1 MFDFKIKN
9 KIKCAPCIYVV
20 CETDYLLV
28 LLGNQNLKKKT
39 WKKNDILAFVKQ
51 YNVRLDV
58 LLS

>member
-28 LLGNQNLKKKT
+28 LLGNQNLKKNLEEK
-39 WKKNDILAFVKQ
+39 
-51 YNVRLDV
+51 
-58 LLS
+58 

>member
-9 KIKCAPCIYVV
+9 KIKCVHCTYVV

-28 LLGNQNLKKKT
+28 LLENQNLKKKNL
-39 WKKNDILAFVKQ
+39 KKNDILAFVKQ